1 MPKVSVIV
9 PVYKVENYVSR
20 CIESVLN
27 QTYTNWELILVDD
40 GSPDLSGAICEEY
53 ALKDRRIKV
62 YHKDNGGVSSA
73 RNVGLDNACG
83 DWITFLD
90 SDDYFESTT
99 LQSLSD
105 TIDIYTTA
113 DVIDF
118 PILRDAGSKDGEKLD
133 TSVEIIVCTNER
145 EIDNYWFNHPRF
157 ESCGRFFKRELL
169 SGMRFNPLLKIGED
183 TVFFMQYLTRCS
195 SLVAIPNGLYA
206 YCYRDVSAMGVARAE
221 KLVQNDLLMLELMGA
236 EVWKRP
242 ILAAIIY
249 RMIIPKLQEKKLK
262 LMGVYQYKPYI
273 KKIRINKLL
282 SSSLPFKAK
291 FIVTLLKQIVRV
303 L

>member
-113 DVIDF
+113 AVIDF

-169 SGMRFNPLLKIGED
+169 SGMRFDPLLKIGED

-206 YCYRDVSAMGVARAE
+206 YCYRDVSAMGSARAE
-221 KLVQNDLLMLELMGA
+221 KLVQNDLLMLELMGS

-249 RMIIPKLQEKKLK
+249 RMIIPKLQERKMRLCDIARYR
-262 LMGVYQYKPYI
+262 LYLD
-273 KKIRINKLL
+273 KICMKSLL
-282 SSSLPFKAK
+282 QSSLPIKTKVVAASMK
-291 FIVTLLKQIVRV
+291 IIVRI